1 MVFSSSNA
9 TVYRASAA
17 PINPGNADAICSF
30 AQLVAPGQDSL
41 VYKYKTEVKLS
52 VVNGQ
57 FDLKNE
63 ISADVHIKNLGN
75 CNYALQL
82 KNVDISETQDED
94 ESTVSTPAKQELEN
108 LVVRFRWADG
118 FVAAVEADASANI
131 DHVNFVKGIISAL
144 QVYSPVP
151 TDGENIVREEDVL
164 GVCTTRYKYSQK
176 DGVTKITKN
185 KDLSTCSKDKL
196 HLSSSPVLT
205 SLLGPLVEQ
214 AFAAKTSYVCQTE
227 ITNKKVKSVKCK
239 TIEIEDGDSEK
250 SSKTDKDSSSEE
262 DNDIDFDEKDEE
274 ISSKLISIKQTL
286 ELTTSSAANVDA
298 LSRLPLSTV
307 DFYLNVIIGEATSIV
322 ENDCVKQAPIGIENL
337 NR

>member
-1 MVFSSSNA
+1 MAVSLNLCFSLVLLL
-9 TVYRASAA
+9 VYRASAA
-17 PINPGNADAICSF
+17 PISPGNADSLCSF

-63 ISADVHIKNLGN
+63 ISANVHIKNLGN

-82 KNVDISETQDED
+82 QNVVIMETQDED

-118 FVAAVEADASANI
+118 FVVAVEADASANI

-151 TDGENIVREEDVL
+151 TDGENILREEDVL

-185 KDLSTCSKDKL
+185 KDLSTCS
-196 HLSSSPVLT
+196 
-205 SLLGPLVEQ
+205 
-214 AFAAKTSYVCQTE
+214 
-227 ITNKKVKSVKCK
+227 
-239 TIEIEDGDSEK
+239 
-250 SSKTDKDSSSEE
+250 
-262 DNDIDFDEKDEE
+262 
-274 ISSKLISIKQTL
+274 
-286 ELTTSSAANVDA
+286 
-298 LSRLPLSTV
+298 
-307 DFYLNVIIGEATSIV
+307 
-322 ENDCVKQAPIGIENL
+322 
-337 NR
+337 